1 MSLLR
6 LKELAKSKSKLG
18 DKINYVHD
26 TTTKHDIG
34 QQTSQESLAKV
45 FKPVTSKLDDVI
57 DSNFGFANAKEKT
70 TTEERRSSG
79 LRH

>member
-6 LKELAKSKSKLG
+6 WKELAKSKSELG
-18 DKINYVHD
+18 DKINYVQNAI
-26 TTTKHDIG
+26 TQNNIG

-57 DSNFGFANAKEKT
+57 ESNLKVIWAFY
-70 TTEERRSSG
+70 
-79 LRH
+79 